1 MYEVDQELKGGE
13 LSLSVCPGWEIDLQE
28 RKKMQI
34 PGGVP
39 WRGGGGGAVSWLQ
52 VKTLLYNFPA
62 VGRPVLPALNGRY
75 YASPILTVFK
85 KNNLEKRQPIFAE
98 STCLSVSQLERRT
111 SNARWREISKH
122 DK

>member
-1 MYEVDQELKGGE
+1 M
-13 LSLSVCPGWEIDLQE
+13 CPD
-28 RKKMQI
+28 
-34 PGGVP
+34 V
-39 WRGGGGGAVSWLQ
+39 GGGGAVSWLQ

>member
-1 MYEVDQELKGGE
+1 MGNR
-13 LSLSVCPGWEIDLQE
+13 PP
-28 RKKMQI
+28 RKKKNAN
-34 PGGVP
+34 PRGCALT
-39 WRGGGGGAVSWLQ
+39 WGGGGQ
-52 VKTLLYNFPA
+52 FHVKTLLYTFPA

-75 YASPILTVFK
+75 YVSPILTVFK

-111 SNARWREISKH
+111 SNARLHVISVEWREISKH

>member
-1 MYEVDQELKGGE
+1 M
-13 LSLSVCPGWEIDLQE
+13 
-28 RKKMQI
+28 
-34 PGGVP
+34 
-39 WRGGGGGAVSWLQ
+39 GGGGQ
-52 VKTLLYNFPA
+52 FHVKTLLYTFPA

-75 YASPILTVFK
+75 YVSPILK

-111 SNARWREISKH
+111 SNARLHEKSVEWREINKH

>member
-1 MYEVDQELKGGE
+1 M
-13 LSLSVCPGWEIDLQE
+13 PGVGNRPP
-28 RKKMQI
+28 RKKKNAN
-34 PGGVP
+34 P
-39 WRGGGGGAVSWLQ
+39 RGCALTLGGGGAVSWLQ